1 MTLSQAMVHW
11 HVVGRGGTMWHTL
24 FDSALEAEAAVDFLW
39 FSQPFGLY
47 TEEKCNTAH
56 WFPLLLAVLC

>member
-24 FDSALEAEAAVDFLW
+24 FDSALEAERRL
-39 FSQPFGLY
+39 
-47 TEEKCNTAH
+47 
-56 WFPLLLAVLC
+56 